1 MKYLSPEELK
11 EILIASVNQE
21 NKQIYLQDCNQEIN
35 DVQLNYNEKLN
46 NIINQKPIKNSFI
59 KMFLRKVF

>member
-11 EILIASVNQE
+11 RILVASNNQDN
-21 NKQIYLQDCNQEIN
+21 NKKYLQDCNQEIN
-35 DVQLNYNEKLN
+35 DIQLNHNDQLN

-59 KMFLRKVF
+59 KKFLRKVF